1 MRRFSIR
8 MILLQNLIVVL
19 FCGFQTT
26 VWPALFGHIQSPQL
40 WLPWVIFLALYRPY
54 FEALFVAYFFGLTML
69 AFTSLSLHL
78 VWPTFLVLVS
88 TTAFAKNKVFWPGL
102 RYFMIASALSCLL
115 WNLTIFILSW
125 LLESPSAPPLIVER
139 ILESLL
145 TTLASPIVYGTLM
158 WCEKFRPTEYSKT
171 TAPAEAEL

>member
-1 MRRFSIR
+1 MRRFSFR
-8 MILLQNLIVVL
+8 MIILQNLAVVL

-40 WLPWVIFLALYRPY
+40 WLPWLIFLSLYRPY

-78 VWPTFLVLVS
+78 VWPTFLILVS
-88 TTAFAKNKVFWPGL
+88 ATSFAKNKVFWPGL
-102 RYFMIASALSCLL
+102 RYFMIASALSCLA
-115 WNLTIFILSW
+115 WNITIFSLSW
-125 LLESPSAPPLIVER
+125 LFETPSAPPLVVER

-145 TTLASPIVYGTLM
+145 TTLASPLVYGVMM
-158 WCEKFRPTEYSKT
+158 WFEKFRPAEYSST
-171 TAPAEAEL
+171 HTSAEAEL